1 MVGKNKIV
9 KAMLTLSLTLLGVLA
24 LAVTSFAEGEVAKVY
39 NADGSVAASFAT
51 VEEAMG
57 AVPAGGKVELLA
69 DTTLTGTTK
78 SADGYA
84 YPVTTSF
91 TLTGGADKHT
101 LTLTGTDAEHKKSF
115 IDIQNATL
123 TLENITLLGDTNV
136 YNGNSE
142 GFTPYGLLC
151 VQTNGNVILDSGT
164 TISKVGGRNGAA
176 IFLNGNGK
184 AEMRDGALVEKC
196 KTAYSKGAIYII
208 GGKCTFTMNGG
219 TIRYNEDATVTA
231 IHATAGNIVLN
242 GGEITAN
249 GTAQKPAKGAVYLK
263 GEVSLTFNG
272 TRIYDNFGANVYI
285 SDTDKTTVK
294 GELSNNTY
302 SDNMVAGA
310 RIYYDA
316 DDEAAINVAVSSA
329 NNTWVFYTKLKEA
342 LDSAAEN
349 AEVVL
354 LKDVSFISEDIIQNG
369 APRVG
374 YIYRIKKNVIING
387 DGKKLIFEDNTSGA
401 ERGSS
406 GLQIEGK
413 GNVTLKNLTLERAAT
428 APGKYPVLWVIGKEA
443 VLNTENIT
451 VTCKSSNEAYNGTV
465 MALVDGATANL
476 NSGTKIT
483 GCSSNNS
490 PAIWVFNGSL
500 NLDGA
505 IVTDNALSA
514 VYMTAGTLN
523 VKDSVIKNSW
533 KGIIVG
539 KKNNISAKAEIT
551 ISGATE
557 ITGNERNGK
566 AANVELYIQ
575 DGDTCSLNIAQDFTG
590 RFGISGT
597 ALATA
602 GAEFATEGNVIAT
615 CEKGYTLP
623 GADSVTCDNSELF
636 AYIDGTSLKLT
647 KKPQL
652 KIETDKGK
660 YKTGEKSYGV
670 IRVLTASENDAET
683 PVEYFGTAFIMTDGA
698 EVLETTPKRQF
709 SDGDGGVSAIFGA
722 GKGFIVDMDEAEAG
736 SITLDENTT
745 YAYIPVSF
753 YKIKGINAVQ
763 YVYGSKVSFT
773 KANEKTVEY
782 TD

>member
-123 TLENITLLGDTNV
+123 TLENITLLGDTDV
-136 YNGNSE
+136 YNGNSA

-196 KTAYSKGAIYII
+196 KTTYSKGAIYII
-208 GGKCTFTMNGG
+208 GGECTFTMNGG

-285 SDTDKTTVK
+285 SDKDKTTVK
-294 GELSNNTY
+294 GELSNNTC
-302 SDNMVAGA
+302 SDNIVAGA

-329 NNTWVFYTKLKEA
+329 NNTWMFYTKLKEA

-387 DGKKLIFEDNTSGA
+387 DGKKLIFEDKTSGA

-413 GNVTLKNLTLERAAT
+413 GNVTLKNLTLERKAT
-428 APGKYPVLWVIGKEA
+428 APGKYPVLWVIGKDA

-451 VTCKSSNEAYNGTV
+451 VTCNSSNEAYNGTV
-465 MALVDGATANL
+465 MSLVDGATANL

-533 KGIIVG
+533 KGIIVR
-539 KKNNISAKAEIT
+539 KKTISANAKIT

-557 ITGNERNGK
+557 ITGNARSGK

-575 DGDTCSLNIAQDFTG
+575 DGDACSLNIAQDFTG

-597 ALATA
+597 PLATA

-615 CEKGYTLP
+615 CEEGYTLP

-709 SDGDGGVSAIFGA
+709 SEGDEGVSAIFGA